1 MASES
6 TVDEPVNPG
15 ATTPAGLLPALLDFE
30 QRPGRYRLAMREPQV
45 LYEHTH
51 AVLQLAAG
59 RSVEGLAPL
68 EPAQT
73 DAAQLAARY
82 FVRSV
87 MLRPGADHYTLLGL
101 APDFSPTVLRDHYR
115 LMIRLTHPD
124 MAASGETWPA
134 DAASRI
140 NLANDALG
148 SPVRRSAYDAAQEAA
163 KSAPRPNAIAVGFES
178 TSRPGD
184 LTPHGA
190 SSAASSPRGLRS
202 VSGSMD
208 WGVRKVVLLGAGVVL
223 GGGLLVWLA
232 APAPQDSVLVAQ
244 QAGHTSPTN
253 ALLASL
259 REPTASVIAQNPKAT
274 EVAERLALTESTVVP
289 EAAAS
294 EPPAG
299 RVNKAVAAGK
309 SDAVTTSK
317 KPSAAPAA
325 QVDTSKADTSKA
337 QPTVATRL
345 SGTPATAPAVTGLGP
360 ILTELAVPTK
370 KTGAASDSVA
380 GEGQAS
386 ASVTYSG
393 LTRSLLKPDPLPKA
407 DLVAPTA
414 MLSPESA
421 AVTLQQL
428 QPTLDQVLVGLESG
442 QGANVVRL
450 LEGHWRDHPAAN
462 VFVQR
467 YQQLLAGQR
476 VTGLGKVSMNVR
488 SSTEHVVVDGVI
500 QLKLQSGNESVR
512 SKELSIT
519 AYFLPQGDQQPVLV
533 QVVAHQLR

>member
-1 MASES
+1 MTPES
-6 TVDEPVNPG
+6 TVDEPVNAG
-15 ATTPAGLLPALLDFE
+15 ATAPAGLLPALLDFE
-30 QRPGRYRLAMREPQV
+30 QRPGRYRLAMREPKV

-51 AVLQLAAG
+51 AVLLLAAG

-68 EPAQT
+68 ESAQT
-73 DAAQLAARY
+73 DAAQQAARY

-124 MAASGETWPA
+124 MAASGEAWPA

-148 SPVRRSAYDAAQEAA
+148 SPVRRSAYDTAQEAA

-178 TSRPGD
+178 ASRPGD
-184 LTPHGA
+184 LAPHGA
-190 SSAASSPRGLRS
+190 SSAPSSPHGLRGVLGS
-202 VSGSMD
+202 VGWD
-208 WGVRKVVLLGAGVVL
+208 ARKVVLLGAGVVL

-232 APAPQDSVLVAQ
+232 APTPQDGVLVAQ
-244 QAGHTSPTN
+244 RAGPTSPTDSP
-253 ALLASL
+253 LASL
-259 REPTASVIAQNPKAT
+259 RGPTASVIAQNPKAT
-274 EVAERLALTESTVVP
+274 EVAERLALTESTAAA
-289 EAAAS
+289 EAAAA

-309 SDAVTTSK
+309 SDAAAASK

-337 QPTVATRL
+337 QPAVATKL
-345 SGTPATAPAVTGLGP
+345 SGTQATAPAVTGMGP
-360 ILTELAVPTK
+360 MPTELPVSK
-370 KTGAASDSVA
+370 QKTGAASDPAA

-386 ASVTYSG
+386 ASVSYSG
-393 LTRSLLKPDPLPKA
+393 LARSLLKRDLLPKA
-407 DLVAPTA
+407 DDIAPTA
-414 MLSPESA
+414 TARPESA

-450 LEGHWRDHPAAN
+450 LEGHWRDHPAAD
-462 VFVQR
+462 VFIQR

-476 VTGLGKVSMNVR
+476 VTGLGHVAMNVR
-488 SSTEHVVVDGVI
+488 SAAEHVVVDGVI
-500 QLKLQSGNESVR
+500 QLKLQSGNESVQ